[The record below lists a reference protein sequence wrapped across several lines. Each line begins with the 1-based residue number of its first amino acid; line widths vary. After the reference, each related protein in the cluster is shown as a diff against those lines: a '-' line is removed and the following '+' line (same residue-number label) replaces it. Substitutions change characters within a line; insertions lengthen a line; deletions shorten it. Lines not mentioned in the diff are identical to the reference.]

1 MTVATGV
8 GETSVDLSERA
19 QKILE
24 MAVGVCLLLDLP
36 VFYLKTLEWSDKTA
50 SLRGGG
56 GQIVPSDQC
65 FILPAGDVILPKHM
79 KEKLSVD
86 EWKPLIASSL
96 IYERKLLP
104 MLRGK
109 VLKLIVVPTATSTV
123 VAGVFLAL
131 TRSFWAALPF
141 PTGLVVFAVP
151 PSIVL
156 FLGLGRFTPY
166 QKSARLQADMQATRL
181 VGREFFLEVLR
192 KIDGLGMEDIEER
205 KRKNSEGSS
214 SEFPSLAERLENLL
228 GGVS

>member
-56 GQIVPSDQC
+56 GRIVPSDQC
-65 FILPAGDVILPKHM
+65 FILPAGDVILPKRM

-104 MLRGK
+104 MFRCK
-109 VLKLIVVPTATSTV
+109 VLKLVVVPTASSTV
-123 VAGVFLAL
+123 VA
-131 TRSFWAALPF
+131 
-141 PTGLVVFAVP
+141 
-151 PSIVL
+151 
-156 FLGLGRFTPY
+156 
-166 QKSARLQADMQATRL
+166 
-181 VGREFFLEVLR
+181 
-192 KIDGLGMEDIEER
+192 
-205 KRKNSEGSS
+205 
-214 SEFPSLAERLENLL
+214 
-228 GGVS
+228 